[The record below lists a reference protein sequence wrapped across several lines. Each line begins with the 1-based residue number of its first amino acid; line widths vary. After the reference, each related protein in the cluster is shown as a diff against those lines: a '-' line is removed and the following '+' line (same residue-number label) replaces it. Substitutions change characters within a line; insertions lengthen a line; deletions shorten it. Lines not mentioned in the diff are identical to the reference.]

1 MTVLPPDTTADD
13 VRAALATMSA
23 RELAA
28 VAYDWS
34 LWARPEQTMPRDADW
49 RVWLIMGGRGFGKT
63 RTGAEAV
70 RSLVKTTGRG
80 GRIALI
86 APTSADGRDVMVEGE
101 SGIMNVFPPNERPV
115 YEPSKRRLTF
125 RNGCA
130 ATLFSAEEPERL
142 RGPQH
147 HHAWCDECA
156 VYPDPKL
163 LWSNLKFG
171 LRLGENPRIIATTTP
186 QAGNKE
192 LRELIADSATRVSR
206 GSTFDNRANLPAAI
220 LADFERVYGGTR
232 IGRQELEGELLAE
245 AEGALWR
252 YQQIE
257 ALRVR
262 TAPEFVRVVVA
273 IDPSVT
279 SGPDSDEVGIIAAGL
294 GVDGHGYVLRDLS
307 GRMSPDD
314 WAQRA
319 VAGYDSLDA
328 DKVIAEANNGGDLI
342 ASVIRTVRPSIP
354 FEKVHASRGKLTRAE
369 PVAALYEQGK
379 VHHVG
384 AAFADLETEMTNYAP
399 GVTKSP
405 NRMDALVWAISF
417 LMLKPV
423 KVGRVLGI

>member
-13 VRAALATMSA
+13 VRAALASMSA

-49 RVWLIMGGRGFGKT
+49 RVWLIMAGRGFGKS
-63 RTGAEAV
+63 RSGAEAV
-70 RSLVKTTGRG
+70 RELAKRTGRG

-101 SGIMNVFPPNERPV
+101 SGIMNVCQPNERPM

-125 RNGCA
+125 RNGCQ
-130 ATLFSAEEPERL
+130 ATLFSSEEPERL
-142 RGPQH
+142 RGPQF
-147 HHAWCDECA
+147 HHAWLDEVA

-163 LWSNLKFG
+163 LWSNLRFA

-186 QAGNKE
+186 QAGNKV
-192 LRELIADSATRVSR
+192 LAELIADPATRVSR

-319 VAGYDSLDA
+319 VVAYDSLDA
-328 DKVIAEANNGGDLI
+328 DKVIAEA
-342 ASVIRTVRPSIP
+342 
-354 FEKVHASRGKLTRAE
+354 E
-369 PVAALYEQGK
+369 
-379 VHHVG
+379 
-384 AAFADLETEMTNYAP
+384 
-399 GVTKSP
+399 
-405 NRMDALVWAISF
+405 
-417 LMLKPV
+417 
-423 KVGRVLGI
+423 